1 MLPIKRLGAP
11 GQPSGGS
18 ASAAGTSAGAA
29 AAATAGGPSTALSG
43 PTKQASFAPPDV
55 EEKDKNPLRRLLDRT
70 TVAECASCC
79 CCCYLALVEL
89 TIWRCH
95 SALKFKDKARPTGK
109 QLISFPDDLQVGCD
123 C

>member
-1 MLPIKRLGAP
+1 MLPIKRLDAP

-70 TVAECASCC
+70 TVAECAPAAAAAT
-79 CCCYLALVEL
+79 LRLL
-89 TIWRCH
+89 N
-95 SALKFKDKARPTGK
+95 
-109 QLISFPDDLQVGCD
+109 
-123 C
+123 